1 MKMII
6 LRPILEKILKF
17 GLKKIMLAISH
28 PTLPHILI
36 SALATAMIIIV
47 GVGWAILEVLP

>member
-1 MKMII
+1 M
-6 LRPILEKILKF
+6 EKILKF